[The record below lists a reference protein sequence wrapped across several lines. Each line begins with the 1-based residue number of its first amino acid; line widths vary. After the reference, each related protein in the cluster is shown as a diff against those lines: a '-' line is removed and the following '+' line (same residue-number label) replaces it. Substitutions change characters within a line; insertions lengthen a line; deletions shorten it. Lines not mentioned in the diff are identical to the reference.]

1 MGKFLLIMQICQASI
16 GICTG
21 PITDNLHY
29 KSYKECAITG
39 YRKSYDIMNELKTE
53 DLDKF
58 RTVISFYC
66 KEVNDA

>member
-29 KSYKECAITG
+29 NSYKECAITG
-39 YRKSYDIMNELKTE
+39 YKKSYDIMNELKPE
-53 DLDKF
+53 DLHKF

-66 KEVNDA
+66 KEVTNA